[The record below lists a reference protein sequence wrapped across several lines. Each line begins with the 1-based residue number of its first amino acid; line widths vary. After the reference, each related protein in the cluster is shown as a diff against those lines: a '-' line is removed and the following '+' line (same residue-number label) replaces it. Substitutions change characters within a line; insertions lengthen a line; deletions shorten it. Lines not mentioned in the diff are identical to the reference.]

1 MLTPVSALWPCQR
14 VQDDG
19 AGEGAAPLLSGLSLS
34 LALSLSLSH
43 TQAVWALP
51 LKLSSLN
58 SAIYGAVV
66 PERRQGFVFVLSVVC
81 VLKGSCSN
89 QHLMAANNGTQ
100 HVPV

>member
-1 MLTPVSALWPCQR
+1 MTVLGR
-14 VQDDG
+14 
-19 AGEGAAPLLSGLSLS
+19 GLPPSSQGCLPPSLS
-34 LALSLSLSH
+34 LFLSLTH

-89 QHLMAANNGTQ
+89 LHLMAANNGTQ

>member
-1 MLTPVSALWPCQR
+1 MLTPVSALWPCLR

-34 LALSLSLSH
+34 LALSSLA
-43 TQAVWALP
+43 QAVWALP